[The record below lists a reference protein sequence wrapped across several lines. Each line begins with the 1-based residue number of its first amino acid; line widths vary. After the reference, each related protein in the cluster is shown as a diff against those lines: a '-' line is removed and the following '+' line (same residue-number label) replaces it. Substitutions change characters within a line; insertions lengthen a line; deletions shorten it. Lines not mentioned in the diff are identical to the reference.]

1 MCGFDSYVSRAQDL
15 KPNNLLYASDGKMK
29 LADFGLARS
38 YGSPGRHM
46 TPTVVTRWY
55 RPPEL
60 CFGCREYGAAVD
72 MWGVS
77 VSSST
82 LKRVVA
88 LCHTLAKKPAKRV
101 MVDPGRVCSWMQ
113 LGAALEIS

>member
-1 MCGFDSYVSRAQDL
+1 MATGVLFNLQDL
-15 KPNNLLYASDGKMK
+15 KPNNLLYTADGKLK
-29 LADFGLARS
+29 IADFGLART
-38 YGSPGRHM
+38 YGSPRRHM

-77 VSSST
+77 GSGQPAP
-82 LKRVVA
+82 KA
-88 LCHTLAKKPAKRV
+88 LPMLPRYNTYFA
-101 MVDPGRVCSWMQ
+101 S
-113 LGAALEIS
+113 

>member
-1 MCGFDSYVSRAQDL
+1 
-15 KPNNLLYASDGKMK
+15 MK

-60 CFGCREYGAAVD
+60 CFGCQEYGAAVD

-77 VSSST
+77 SFVLGSQN
-82 LKRVVA
+82 R
-88 LCHTLAKKPAKRV
+88 H
-101 MVDPGRVCSWMQ
+101 VDHRVC
-113 LGAALEIS
+113 A

>member
-1 MCGFDSYVSRAQDL
+1 MQVYDSSVDARDQDL
-15 KPNNLLYASDGKMK
+15 KPNNLLYTGDGKLK
-29 LADFGLARS
+29 IADFGLARS

-77 VSSST
+77 SKTASAMCVSLRAPSNP
-82 LKRVVA
+82 
-88 LCHTLAKKPAKRV
+88 KPPRIAV
-101 MVDPGRVCSWMQ
+101 FVG
-113 LGAALEIS
+113 LETV

>member
-1 MCGFDSYVSRAQDL
+1 
-15 KPNNLLYASDGKMK
+15 MK

-77 VSSST
+77 V
-82 LKRVVA
+82 LPWYFFQLFVLVGGCYWR
-88 LCHTLAKKPAKRV
+88 
-101 MVDPGRVCSWMQ
+101 CSGFEWVGGWVGWWVGIFISMLRWMG
-113 LGAALEIS
+113 LVG

>member
-1 MCGFDSYVSRAQDL
+1 MTVAATVHEIVFHSPPVIVFKGRMLFFPRTTVIILHVHNSTVLATTNKQQQTMQDL

-38 YGSPGRHM
+38 YGSPGRCM

-60 CFGCREYGAAVD
+60 CFGCQEYGAAVD
-72 MWGVS
+72 MWGV
-77 VSSST
+77 
-82 LKRVVA
+82 R
-88 LCHTLAKKPAKRV
+88 
-101 MVDPGRVCSWMQ
+101 
-113 LGAALEIS
+113 